1 VIRKCWEL
9 TVLKRRLQS
18 AIGGWNLF
26 AFAIACRRTT
36 LRPACH
42 LRRASCACRFF
53 CGHHV
58 TPQRLRRWLEQ
69 PAGLAYPVG
78 RCRTIQL
85 HSNPLAA
92 RVEQL
97 STRSTLEQA
106 QSYRPVD
113 TGVRAR
119 VSLTVAAWPLR
130 PVTFQAAGLDHALA
144 VSAFMTGGY
153 GRREWAGRALGR
165 VPNGVPESP
174 SISAGER
181 RPYVAVSTFIYFATS
196 ATLGGYC

>member
-1 VIRKCWEL
+1 M
-9 TVLKRRLQS
+9 
-18 AIGGWNLF
+18 F
-26 AFAIACRRTT
+26 AFAIVCRRTT
-36 LRPACH
+36 LRPGAWH
-42 LRRASCACRFF
+42 LWRASCACRFF